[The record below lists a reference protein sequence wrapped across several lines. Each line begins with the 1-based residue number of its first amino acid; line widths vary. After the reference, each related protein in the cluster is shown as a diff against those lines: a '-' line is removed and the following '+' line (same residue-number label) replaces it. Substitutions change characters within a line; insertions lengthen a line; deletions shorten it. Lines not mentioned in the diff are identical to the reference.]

1 MMEREI
7 FMAAF
12 FFGAALGYGLCYLIM
27 TDDDSD
33 VKKPTEGDRKEGGL

>member
-1 MMEREI
+1 MMERDI
-7 FMAAF
+7 LMAVF
-12 FFGAALGYGLCYLIM
+12 FVGAAAGYGLCYLIM